1 MAEALGDLWG
11 IETHVIEIEDQ
22 VLPGILDRALA
33 EIVGTHLEEK
43 GVQLHLGRKVIE
55 ITKNEEEGSFEVKM
69 STGVHPGQE
78 LVITAAGV
86 RPNSEIARSAGLL
99 VSRSRGMAS

>member
-1 MAEALGDLWG
+1 
-11 IETHVIEIEDQ
+11 HVIEIESQ

-33 EIVGTHLEEK
+33 EIAGTHLEGK
-43 GVQLHLGRKVIE
+43 GVRLHLGRKVNE
-55 ITKNEEEGSFEVKM
+55 IRKNEENGGLEVIMSDGSI
-69 STGVHPGQE
+69 QAE

-99 VSRSRGMAS
+99 VSRSGAIVVNKMLQTSDPDIYA

>member
-1 MAEALGDLWG
+1 MNRAVIVGAGAIGCEMAEALGDLWG

-43 GVQLHLGRKVIE
+43 GVQLHLGRKVTE
-55 ITKNEEEGSFEVKM
+55 IRKK
-69 STGVHPGQE
+69 
-78 LVITAAGV
+78 
-86 RPNSEIARSAGLL
+86 
-99 VSRSRGMAS
+99 